1 MRLEKDLA
9 KRSGCSRK
17 QARAWIRRGRV
28 AVDGLVVRDS
38 AMQTA
43 PVAELSLDGEVLA
56 LAPVAV
62 AFHKPEGVQCT
73 VGDPFGRRSLQEA
86 AAPLLAMGLHPV
98 GRLDADSEGLLL
110 FLADGQLTQRLLHP
124 KHGVEKEYDATVQ
137 GPIPEDLDE
146 QLSAGVAT
154 ALGVF
159 RARLVVATPSGD
171 GGVVTLAVTEGKHR
185 MVRRML
191 ANLGLPVQRLV
202 RRRLGGVALGDLK
215 EGSWRPLSPQELA
228 DLGPATR

>member
-17 QARAWIRRGRV
+17 QARSWIRRGRV
-28 AVDGLVVRDS
+28 AVDGLVVRDPS
-38 AMQTA
+38 TQTA
-43 PVAELSLDGEVLA
+43 PGAELALDGEA
-56 LAPVAV
+56 LVPPPVAV

-73 VGDPFGRRSLQEA
+73 VGDPLGRTSLQET

-124 KHGVEKEYDATVQ
+124 KHGVEKEYDATVR

-159 RARLVVATPSGD
+159 RARLVDVASHGD

-202 RRRLGGVALGDLK
+202 RRRLGAVELGELP

-228 DLGPATR
+228 DLVGS